1 MNADGLAAWLVRQA
15 DAGTPL
21 RELFAAFCDRLGA
34 AGLPLWRA
42 TLGIETL
49 DPEHTGWLLVWCDGG
64 LLHRP
69 HYPRA
74 GILTAPNYVNSPT
87 RIVDETDAPF
97 RCRIE
102 LDPGDMPL
110 MLELQAEGATDYYM
124 LPLPFLDRTRSSNM
138 SFATR
143 RPGGFAEAELAA
155 LVQAAKQLSPY
166 AERVAMRRVAIE
178 VLDSYVGSL
187 AGQRVFDGQI
197 ERGEVRT
204 IAAAIWCCDLRG
216 FTALSEHLPRGEM
229 VALLNRWF
237 DAVGDGIERNGG
249 EILKF
254 MGDGLLA
261 AFPVTD
267 GEARDA
273 CDRALDA
280 AVAAVDNTDRLNAE
294 LAAEGRQP
302 LRFGIGLHVG
312 EVAFG
317 NIGTHNRLDFT
328 VIGPAVNQA
337 SRLQELTKSVGC
349 PVVASATFA
358 DACRRPMRQ
367 LGRHRLRGVEE
378 PLEICGL

>member
-15 DAGTPL
+15 DAATPL
-21 RELFAAFCDRLGA
+21 RGLFAAFCGRLRE

-49 DPEHTGWLLVWCDGG
+49 NPEHAGWLLVWVDGG
-64 LLHRP
+64 LLERP
-69 HYPRA
+69 HHPRA

-102 LDPGDMPL
+102 QDAGDMPL
-110 MLELQAEGATDYYM
+110 MQELRAEGATDYCM
-124 LPLPFLDRTRSSNM
+124 LPLPFLDRTRSANM

-143 RPGGFAEAELAA
+143 QPGGFAEAELAA

-166 AERVAMRRVAIE
+166 AERVALRRVAIE

-216 FTALSEHLPRGEM
+216 FTALSEHLPRGET

-273 CDRALDA
+273 CDRALHA
-280 AVAAVDNTDRLNAE
+280 AVAAVDNTDRLNIE

-302 LRFGIGLHVG
+302 LRFGIGLHIG
-312 EVAFG
+312 DVAFG

-337 SRLQELTKSVGC
+337 SRLQDLTKTVGC
-349 PVVASATFA
+349 AVVASAAFA
-358 DACRRPMRQ
+358 DACGRPMRR

-378 PLEICGL
+378 PFEICGL